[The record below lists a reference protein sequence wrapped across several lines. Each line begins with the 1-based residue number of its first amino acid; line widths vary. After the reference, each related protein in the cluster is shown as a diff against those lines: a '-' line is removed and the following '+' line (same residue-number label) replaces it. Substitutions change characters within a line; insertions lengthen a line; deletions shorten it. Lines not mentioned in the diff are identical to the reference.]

1 MIALDAIRDA
11 LATRRPRLLAAG
23 DRREAGVAL
32 VLVEGGSELEVLL
45 IERARH
51 ENDPWSGHMAL
62 PGGRREA
69 LDPSVAAAA
78 ERETRE
84 ELGVALSSANR
95 LGRIDDIEGRH
106 SGRPAGMIV
115 SCFVYA
121 ISQPVNLSPNYE
133 VHDVVWTPMSA
144 LLDPRRTVV
153 DFYRPD
159 RREAYAGIRVSDKQ
173 DQIVWG
179 MTYRF
184 LANFF
189 AAVGRPLPFTSESAR
204 SE

>member
-69 LDPSVAAAA
+69 QDPSVAAAA

-84 ELGVALSSANR
+84 EVGVALSSANR
-95 LGRIDDIEGRH
+95 LGQIDDIEGRH

-115 SCFVYA
+115 SCFVYG
-121 ISQPVNLSPNYE
+121 ISPPVQLSPNYE

-159 RREAYAGIRVSDKQ
+159 RRQAYPGIRVSNKQ

-189 AAVGRPLPFTSESAR
+189 AAVGRPLPFTTESAV
-204 SE
+204 